1 MGYSVKA
8 VPYAMEKYKPK
19 CKGGIT
25 MVAITTHAQ
34 RRLKERAGMNKNTA
48 RKVAER
54 AYCNGISFDNASS
67 DIRQYISKVYTSHDR
82 IANNIRI
89 YGNIVYIFDNRT
101 LITVFQMPQELVKQI
116 EEYAESI
123 DAAGDKA
130 YKDYIAEQKNKESKL
145 NKMDSATALNYARKC
160 FSHTKYK
167 PYKFSFK
174 CNHIEEYIQLSF
186 VVPKSAQKYG
196 SLFRKIELKTGY
208 KVIINQHMNT
218 ALFEKEISIQ
228 LRKYGINLVK
238 PISYYD
244 DTAIVYIS
252 DYTPICD
259 IIKKRIEEQCEI
271 TLNYKLPKGRR

>member
-1 MGYSVKA
+1 M
-8 VPYAMEKYKPK
+8 
-19 CKGGIT
+19 KGELP

-54 AYCNGISFDNASS
+54 AYCTGISFDNASS
-67 DIRQYISKVYTSHDR
+67 DIRKYISRVYMSHDK

-116 EEYAESI
+116 EDYAESI
-123 DAAGDKA
+123 DAAGDQA
-130 YKDYIAEQKNKESKL
+130 YKDYVAEQKNKESKL
-145 NKMDSATALNYARKC
+145 NKMNSTAALNYARKC
-160 FSHTKYK
+160 FSRTKYK

-186 VVPKSAQKYG
+186 VIPKSAQKYG

-218 ALFEKEISIQ
+218 ALFEKEISTQ

-238 PISYYD
+238 PISYYN

-271 TLNYKLPKGRR
+271 TLDYKLPKGRR

>member
-1 MGYSVKA
+1 
-8 VPYAMEKYKPK
+8 
-19 CKGGIT
+19 

-54 AYCNGISFDNASS
+54 AYCTGISFDNASS
-67 DIRQYISKVYTSHDR
+67 DIRQYISKVYMSHDK

-116 EEYAESI
+116 EDYAESI
-123 DAAGDKA
+123 DAAGDQA
-130 YKDYIAEQKNKESKL
+130 YKDYVAEQNNKENKR
-145 NKMDSATALNYARKC
+145 KMDSATALDYARKC
-160 FSHTKYK
+160 FSRTKYK

-208 KVIINQHMNT
+208 KVIINQQMNT
-218 ALFEKEISIQ
+218 MLFEKEISTQ
-228 LRKYGINLVK
+228 LRKYGINLLK
-238 PISYYD
+238 PISYYKNN
-244 DTAIVYIS
+244 AIVFIS
-252 DYTPICD
+252 EYTPICD
-259 IIKKRIEEQCEI
+259 IMKKRIEEQCEI
-271 TLNYKLPKGRR
+271 TLDYKLPKGRR